1 MNIGAPEGRL
11 ALPGKKVLFSGYVKV
26 LSFLMCL
33 VAIAAYVITYYF
45 VPKTTSGFRVNPS
58 LALLEIAGPALLDA
72 RNKVTVTTRI
82 QGYLKEV
89 KVDRN
94 DKVKAG
100 EVLAELE
107 FADLASQV
115 VAAEADAKAME
126 SAISEARSDQQRAIA
141 LADKAKQDYDR
152 KLVLRDKQIITEADW
167 SATDAAY
174 HQTQADL
181 ARSATTIAK
190 TSAQSVSADANANL
204 LRVRLGYATI
214 RSPLNGVVVSRD
226 RNVGDLL
233 SPGTALL
240 QLVDPETIIISA
252 RLDESAMGAI
262 EPGQVA
268 TVNFASMPTE
278 NFKGTVLRVIRLV
291 DQETREF
298 TVDMTMDQLPNHWA
312 LGQRANVVIK
322 APSPTPTITI
332 PQKFTT
338 PRDGRV
344 GVWRLNGKSAE
355 WTPIAL
361 GYPSGADVQV
371 VSGLNVGDIV
381 LEPEGIYAHM
391 PVALKE
397 ARP

>member
-11 ALPGKKVLFSGYVKV
+11 ALPGKQASFWGYVKI
-26 LSFLMCL
+26 LSFLVCL
-33 VAIAAYVITYYF
+33 VAIAAYIVTYYF
-45 VPKTTSGFRVNPS
+45 VPKATFGFSVNPS

-82 QGYLKEV
+82 QGYLKDV
-89 KVDRN
+89 NVDRN

-115 VAAEADAKAME
+115 VAAEADAKATE
-126 SAISEARSDQQRAIA
+126 SAISEARSDQQRASA

-152 KLVLRDKQIITEADW
+152 KLSLRDKQIITEADW
-167 SATDAAY
+167 SATDATY

-233 SPGTALL
+233 SPGTALM
-240 QLVDPETIIISA
+240 QLVDPDTIIISA
-252 RLDESAMGAI
+252 RLDEIRHGRDRTRTGGDRKFRLDADRELQRYGFAGYPARRPGDARIHCRHNNGSTAKSLGARTASQCRDQGAQPNSDGHHSPEIHNSPRWQSGRVAI
-262 EPGQVA
+262 ER
-268 TVNFASMPTE
+268 
-278 NFKGTVLRVIRLV
+278 KIR
-291 DQETREF
+291 
-298 TVDMTMDQLPNHWA
+298 
-312 LGQRANVVIK
+312 
-322 APSPTPTITI
+322 
-332 PQKFTT
+332 
-338 PRDGRV
+338 
-344 GVWRLNGKSAE
+344 
-355 WTPIAL
+355 
-361 GYPSGADVQV
+361 
-371 VSGLNVGDIV
+371 
-381 LEPEGIYAHM
+381 
-391 PVALKE
+391 
-397 ARP
+397 